1 MDPPVPNGNPDQKLP
16 SLPTTNRGR
25 SVPKAQFDRKRMR
38 APPTGP
44 SVTGLDA
51 SEESL
56 PLLDCIPP
64 SNNIKKPE
72 QKLISHTRVIK
83 GEKIQYESFL
93 SHVPPA
99 GSSLTGA
106 SEVSLPLLDCF
117 PPSNNIRKP
126 EQKLTSHTKVNRG
139 EKIQHEPFLTRVPP
153 AGSSLIGASKMSL
166 PRLSCFPPSNNIRRK
181 QEPMLTSHR
190 MVTKGEK
197 IQFEPFLTRVPPAG
211 SSLIGASKM
220 SLPLL
225 GRFTPSRPL
234 QPRPP
239 MSMKRTFSTEHSGK
253 HLDLLVKNSTGLPR
267 LNPKWRI

>member
-1 MDPPVPNGNPDQKLP
+1 MNYFRRSARSFSDGPPLICQGVRIFPILRQPAEKDGKLMDPPVPNGKPDQKLP
-16 SLPTTNRGR
+16 SVSTTNRGR
-25 SVPKAQFDRKRMR
+25 SVPKAQFHGKRMR

-181 QEPMLTSHR
+181 PEPKLTSHR
-190 MVTKGEK
+190 MVTKEEK
-197 IQFEPFLTRVPPAG
+197 IQYEPFLTRVPPAG
-211 SSLIGASKM
+211 SSPIGASKIFM
-220 SLPLL
+220 S
-225 GRFTPSRPL
+225 
-234 QPRPP
+234 
-239 MSMKRTFSTEHSGK
+239 
-253 HLDLLVKNSTGLPR
+253 
-267 LNPKWRI
+267 